1 MAKQK
6 SSAQGSMASM
16 FSDVGRLLEIE
27 ISKIAK
33 NPKQPRFEAETCDID
48 ELASSIGR
56 HGLIQPIAVCE
67 NGDGTYTLIG
77 GERRL
82 LAAKQLGAKKI
93 EAFVFASALDLDKLG
108 ILALVENLDRKK
120 LHPIEV
126 GFAFEALLNGGKYE
140 SQKELAEAFGYSDAT
155 VSKHLSAVKLPKF
168 VIDAIKMA
176 DYRDLEVISALNSL
190 EPDDALTAFNKI
202 AGEGLGREEA
212 IMLIRHLRA
221 EGRVE
226 PEPFIFKERGGV
238 FRFRVNSRGL
248 GEEKQ
253 ELLRQKIA
261 EIEALFEK
269 E

>member
-1 MAKQK
+1 MAKKKQ
-6 SSAQGSMASM
+6 SAQGSMSTM

-33 NPKQPRFEAETCDID
+33 NPKQPRFEAEACDID

-67 NGDGTYTLIG
+67 DGDGKYTLIG

-93 EAFVFASALDLDKLG
+93 EAFVFASALDIDKLG

-126 GFAFEALLNGGKYE
+126 GFAFEELLGGGSYE
-140 SQKELAEAFGYSDAT
+140 NQKALAEAFGYSDAT
-155 VSKHLSAVKLPKF
+155 VSKHLSSVRLPKF

-190 EPDDALTAFNKI
+190 EPEDALNAFNKI
-202 AGEGLGREEA
+202 AGEGLSREEA
-212 IMLIRHLRA
+212 IMFIRHLRA

-226 PEPFIFKERGGV
+226 PEPFILKERGGV
-238 FRFRVNSRGL
+238 YRFRINARGL
-248 GEEKQ
+248 SEEKQ
-253 ELLRQKIA
+253 EVLKQKLA
-261 EIEALFEK
+261 EIESLFEAR
-269 E
+269 